1 MRGEYRPD
9 RFCSAHGPLALLR
22 VSEVCRSLSRR
33 CSRQRLLLPGPVS
46 GDGFRSVDLPRE
58 LARYRGMLAFD
69 ERQAVPHGL
78 PWPSG
83 THHAGR
89 CQREPR
95 LADLRRLR
103 AGVDRHRPATLCPRS
118 HRRRLGA
125 QSLRVGFHDHR
136 SMPDAVP
143 VGQVPQAQ
151 SRRQNAH
158 AAGPARQHPHVYQHY
173 GWQSARR
180 QHPRRDLSGG
190 RSVLRNGPRLRRFRA
205 PPTASPSVR
214 PSSSCAPNP
223 TF

>member
-22 VSEVCRSLSRR
+22 VSEVCCSLSRR
-33 CSRQRLLLPGPVS
+33 CSRQRLLLAGPVS

-103 AGVDRHRPATLCPRS
+103 AGVDRHRPA
-118 HRRRLGA
+118 
-125 QSLRVGFHDHR
+125 
-136 SMPDAVP
+136 
-143 VGQVPQAQ
+143 
-151 SRRQNAH
+151 N
-158 AAGPARQHPHVYQHY
+158 
-173 GWQSARR
+173 
-180 QHPRRDLSGG
+180 
-190 RSVLRNGPRLRRFRA
+190 
-205 PPTASPSVR
+205 PSVISFTAALAA
-214 PSSSCAPNP
+214 PYIVCPGTGTNPPMLDTFAMCASGRRSRWGRKALVVNKVPNRL
-223 TF
+223 TFSTRSIVEYSRSFNRRKG